1 MTDTNTV
8 EKFATEP
15 DQSSSNLD
23 MISMPSGLNLEQID
37 YPENEVYDENDHET
51 LKAKFFFLSWGSQR
65 VESVY
70 SKFPN

>member
-23 MISMPSGLNLEQID
+23 MISMPSGLNLDQID
-37 YPENEVYDENDHET
+37 YPENEVYDENDFSLQIIEG
-51 LKAKFFFLSWGSQR
+51 LNWYAKFQI
-65 VESVY
+65 
-70 SKFPN
+70 

>member
-23 MISMPSGLNLEQID
+23 MISMPSGLNLDQID
-37 YPENEVYDENDHET
+37 YPENEVYDENDFS
-51 LKAKFFFLSWGSQR
+51 L
-65 VESVY
+65 
-70 SKFPN
+70 